1 MSAYRENEH
10 ESDDGAVH
18 AHIAPIKLY
27 VGIFLALIFF
37 TIITVALS
45 LVHLGPVNLAIA
57 IVIAT
62 LKAALVVTFFM
73 HLKDDNR
80 FNALVFIGSLLF
92 GGVFLAYTLNDTG
105 RRGETDHLQG
115 AYVNPATGEVAPGGA
130 PIPVEAPVEAG
141 AAHDAPANAHG
152 GH

>member
-10 ESDDGAVH
+10 ETDDGAVH

-45 LVHLGPVNLAIA
+45 LVHLGPLNLAIA
-57 IVIAT
+57 NVIAT
-62 LKAALVVTFFM
+62 VKAALVVTFFM

-105 RRGETDHLQG
+105 RRGETDHIQG
-115 AYVNPATGEVAPGGA
+115 AYVNPATGEVAPGGP
-130 PIPVEAPVEAG
+130 PIPVAAPAEEG
-141 AAHDAPANAHG
+141 AAADAPANAPA